1 MANIFP
7 TLMAGETLDM
17 SVMQNGFVSF
27 IGVILAVC
35 VLNLLFNKVTAKD
48 PKDKK
53 TDWFF
58 QEEKY
63 DRKLDERAD
72 KNQYRNY

>member
-1 MANIFP
+1 MGV
-7 TLMAGETLDM
+7 L
-17 SVMQNGFVSF
+17 QNTMVAAVGLV
-27 IGVILAVC
+27 LALC
-35 VLNLLFNKVTAKD
+35 VFFDLIVARVRRKD

-63 DRKLDERAD
+63 DRKLDDRAD
-72 KNQYRNY
+72 KNEYKNY